1 MLKTIM
7 AATAVSMVLGGAV
20 LAQERQSTQTQRQ
33 ETQRQADDRDTDD
46 RPTNQLTLADADT
59 IEGSKVSNAQGE
71 RIGSIEDVVVDV
83 RKGQVA
89 YAIVGVGGFLGA
101 GEKNVAV
108 PWDRLRPGQEAQSF
122 VLNVDRQT
130 LQNAPSVERDKV
142 ANLEDQSARRNIA
155 SFWDKVGSAAQQAET
170 PREDRT
176 QNR

>member
-7 AATAVSMVLGGAV
+7 AATAVALVLSGPV
-20 LAQERQSTQTQRQ
+20 LAQQRQSTDAPRH
-33 ETQRQADDRDTDD
+33 ETQRQADNRDTDD

-59 IEGSKVSNAQGE
+59 IQGSKVSNAQGE
-71 RIGSIEDVVVDV
+71 RIGKIEDVVVDV
-83 RKGQVA
+83 KKGQVA

-142 ANLEDQSARRNIA
+142 ANLENQNARRDIA
-155 SFWDKVGSAAQQAET
+155 AFWNKTGSPQQAQT
-170 PREDRT
+170 PEE
-176 QNR
+176 NRHRNR